1 MARRHVMTPARKAAL
16 RKAQLAS
23 AKKRRGS
30 GGKKRRYGQAKNR
43 PTGLSGLRRTAT
55 PYARVNQRS
64 QTVGFNAG
72 TIIPFTGKR
81 IAFGSYLRLEST
93 SRHTATSRAL
103 YKVGGGSKVGKFIAD
118 NVSISTPAIR
128 LNAGK
133 SQVRLGTSRGAG
145 PTIILR
151 RGNHKTPQ
159 AASQRGVKKYET
171 RMNTIAKT
179 KKRRPQRRKK
189 K

>member
-1 MARRHVMTPARKAAL
+1 MARRHVMTPARRAAL

-23 AKKRRGS
+23 AKKRRGK
-30 GGKKRRYGQAKNR
+30 GGSKRRYGQTRNR
-43 PTGLSGLRRTAT
+43 PTGLAGLARTTT
-55 PYARVNQRS
+55 PYARVNKRS
-64 QTVGFNAG
+64 QTVGFNSG

-81 IAFGSYLRLEST
+81 VAFGSYLRLEST
-93 SRHTATSRAL
+93 TKSTATDRAINAL
-103 YKVGGGSKVGKFIAD
+103 GGSSKVGKFIRN
-118 NVSISTPAIR
+118 NVSVSTPAVR
-128 LNAGK
+128 LNAGRA
-133 SQVRLGTSRGAG
+133 QFRLGTSRGAG
-145 PTIILR
+145 PTLVLR
-151 RGNHKTPQ
+151 RGSHKTPQ